1 MPPARGESTVRH
13 DELFASRHS
22 RLDAEGLRQAGVS
35 SHDAHKDGSIGSF
48 LRTAT
53 SCTARCRQ
61 IIHYQGRPTSA
72 VYFVESGRIKCTS
85 TASDGREL
93 LLCEFGPGEFL
104 GLVEALN
111 GARAVATAVAT
122 ETSVLKCMGNES
134 FRSLLTDDSDLALTL
149 AQILA
154 QGLKSAYERNT
165 DLAYEP
171 LERRVLRTLSKL
183 SSRCD
188 GTIVVDR
195 TLSINELASMVA
207 ASRTRVSLAVQ
218 DLIRRGRLSRIEGK
232 FVLSESRSGLALPR

>member
-1 MPPARGESTVRH
+1 MRQ
-13 DELFASRHS
+13 DELSANRQPRFNG
-22 RLDAEGLRQAGVS
+22 EGWRRTGVS
-35 SHDAHKDGSIGSF
+35 SRVAQKDGSISSF

-53 SCTARCRQ
+53 SYTARCRQ
-61 IIHYQGRPTSA
+61 IIHYQGRPTGA

-93 LLCEFGPGEFL
+93 LLCEFGPGDFL

-111 GARAVATAVAT
+111 QAPAIATAAAT
-122 ETSVLKCMGNES
+122 ETSVLKSMRNES
-134 FRSLLTDDSDLALTL
+134 FRSLIADDSYLALTL
-149 AQILA
+149 AQLLA

-171 LERRVLRTLSKL
+171 LERRVLQTLSKL
-183 SSRCD
+183 ACKCN

-195 TLSINELASMVA
+195 ALSINELASMVA
-207 ASRTRVSLAVQ
+207 ASRTRVSLAVK
-218 DLIRRGRLSRIEGK
+218 DLTRRGRLSRIEGK

>member
-1 MPPARGESTVRH
+1 VRQE
-13 DELFASRHS
+13 ELSASRQP
-22 RLDAEGLRQAGVS
+22 RFEGEDWRRIGVS
-35 SHDAHKDGSIGSF
+35 SRVAQKDGSISSF

-53 SCTARCRQ
+53 SSTARCRQ
-61 IIHYQGRPTSA
+61 TIHYQGRPTSA

-93 LLCEFGPGEFL
+93 LLCELGPGEFL
-104 GLVEALN
+104 GLVEAFS
-111 GARAVATAVAT
+111 RAPAIATAVAT
-122 ETSVLKCMGNES
+122 ETSVLKSMRNES
-134 FRSLLTDDSDLALTL
+134 FRNLIADDSELALTL
-149 AQILA
+149 AHILA

-171 LERRVLRTLSKL
+171 LERRVLRTLSQL
-183 SSRCD
+183 ACQCD

-195 TLSINELASMVA
+195 ALSINELASMVA

-232 FVLSESRSGLALPR
+232 FVLPESRSGPALHR